1 MKSFEESVLDR
12 GLRQFGSISEMARQF
27 QMDRSTIFRKV
38 RDMQARRKRT
48 AKTRQGTNRQ
58 SR

>member
-1 MKSFEESVLDR
+1 MLDR

-48 AKTRQGTNRQ
+48 AKTRQGTSRQ

>member
-1 MKSFEESVLDR
+1 MFR
-12 GLRQFGSISEMARQF
+12 PF
-27 QMDRSTIFRKV
+27 QMNRSTIFRKV
-38 RDMQARRKRT
+38 LDMQARRKRT

>member
-1 MKSFEESVLDR
+1 MIR
-12 GLRQFGSISEMARQF
+12 PF
-27 QMDRSTIFRKV
+27 QMNRSTIFRKV

-48 AKTRQGTNRQ
+48 SKTRQGTNRQ

>member
-1 MKSFEESVLDR
+1 MLDR